1 MRCCG
6 SLLHPGHSTL
16 LQSSEFILAYT
27 RQTDLLY
34 STTLLYYYS
43 LQDEAQLTLLGEVI
57 ARGHMEAWLVT
68 RLRLIHAW
76 ATPTPNPNPNP
87 TNPAPNPTP
96 TPTPNPNPNQV
107 LDSLKQ
113 FAPLPA
119 DIAPFQAR
127 RIYTLYAFYM
137 HSI

>member
-1 MRCCG
+1 MG
-6 SLLHPGHSTL
+6 PSYPGHSTL

-76 ATPTPNPNPNP
+76 ATPNPNPNPNP
-87 TNPAPNPTP
+87 TNPDSSDDSRAVEDGL
-96 TPTPNPNPNQV
+96 V
-107 LDSLKQ
+107 LERIERPV
-113 FAPLPA
+113 F
-119 DIAPFQAR
+119 IVGYAR
-127 RIYTLYAFYM
+127 TGTTFLTNLLM
-137 HSI
+137 QDPG